1 MWLFQL
7 YFYRNLVTLL
17 SDSQILNEDEL
28 NKGTIEK
35 LLTEIFTLDEQEN
48 EQEVEKFDKEGGEI
62 YRVSYPDSNNNLII
76 EMNDLEQS
84 IIFYWKVRCRK

>member
-17 SDSQILNEDEL
+17 SGSQILNEDEL

-48 EQEVEKFDKEGGEI
+48 EQKVEKFDKEGGEI
-62 YRVSYPDSNNNLII
+62 YRVSYPDSNNNF
-76 EMNDLEQS
+76 D
-84 IIFYWKVRCRK
+84 Y

>member
-48 EQEVEKFDKEGGEI
+48 EQKVEKFDKGGGEI
-62 YRVSYPDSNNNLII
+62 YRVSYPDSNNNF
-76 EMNDLEQS
+76 D
-84 IIFYWKVRCRK
+84 YWNEWLRTEYHILLKSKM

>member
-28 NKGTIEK
+28 NKGTLEK

-48 EQEVEKFDKEGGEI
+48 EQKVEKFDKEGEI
-62 YRVSYPDSNNNLII
+62 YRVLYPDSNNNF
-76 EMNDLEQS
+76 D
-84 IIFYWKVRCRK
+84 Y

>member
-17 SDSQILNEDEL
+17 SGSQILNEDEL

-48 EQEVEKFDKEGGEI
+48 KQKAEKIGKEGEI
-62 YRVSYPDSNNNLII
+62 YSVLYPDSNNNF
-76 EMNDLEQS
+76 D
-84 IIFYWKVRCRK
+84 Y